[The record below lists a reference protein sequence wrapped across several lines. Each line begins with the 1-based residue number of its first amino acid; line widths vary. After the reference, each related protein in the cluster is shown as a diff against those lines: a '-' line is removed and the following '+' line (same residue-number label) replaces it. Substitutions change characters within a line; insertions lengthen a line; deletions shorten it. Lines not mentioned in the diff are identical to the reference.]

1 MSTKSFPRAK
11 RVGQQIQR
19 ALSELIRR
27 ELRDPRLG
35 MITLT
40 DVRMS
45 SDLSYAKI
53 YYSVLG
59 ADPLLAQ
66 QILTQ
71 AADMLRGPLGRAL
84 GIRHSPELRFVQ
96 DELIESGAR
105 LSALINKAVKD
116 DEARHVD
123 EEPAAESEAAA
134 ESDDDAHYSS
144 DDDDDGHYDSD
155 EDDEARYDSDAEDH
169 SDPGEGD
176 DRSHPDADASPEDA
190 DHKPSRPKR

>member
-1 MSTKSFPRAK
+1 MSTKSYPRAK

-45 SDLSYAKI
+45 SDLGYAKV

-59 ADPLLAQ
+59 ADPHLAQ
-66 QILTQ
+66 EILTQ
-71 AADMLRGPLGRAL
+71 AAEFLRGPLGRAL

-105 LSALINKAVKD
+105 LSALINEAVKKDVATHVEDPPSSEAHDEASAD
-116 DEARHVD
+116 DE
-123 EEPAAESEAAA
+123 
-134 ESDDDAHYSS
+134 DA
-144 DDDDDGHYDSD
+144 HYDSD
-155 EDDEARYDSDAEDH
+155 EDDAEDDH
-169 SDPGEGD
+169 RNSDD
-176 DRSHPDADASPEDA
+176 DDVDSEQDDDDSS
-190 DHKPSRPKR
+190 SRPRR

>member
-1 MSTKSFPRAK
+1 MASKSYPRAK

-40 DVRMS
+40 EVRMS
-45 SDLSYAKI
+45 PDLGYATV

-59 ADPLLAQ
+59 ADPNLAQ
-66 QILTQ
+66 GILTQ
-71 AADMLRGPLGRAL
+71 AAEFLRGPLGRAL

-105 LSALINKAVKD
+105 LSALINEAVKKD
-116 DEARHVD
+116 VATHVEDQPVDEASD
-123 EEPAAESEAAA
+123 PAASLSEKRRPPPAT
-134 ESDDDAHYSS
+134 
-144 DDDDDGHYDSD
+144 
-155 EDDEARYDSDAEDH
+155 R
-169 SDPGEGD
+169 
-176 DRSHPDADASPEDA
+176 RSHRTSPA
-190 DHKPSRPKR
+190 QTRTIQSVPANQTTPH

>member
-1 MSTKSFPRAK
+1 MASKSYPRAK

-40 DVRMS
+40 EVRMS
-45 SDLSYAKI
+45 PDLGYATV

-59 ADPLLAQ
+59 ADPHLAQ
-66 QILTQ
+66 EILTQ
-71 AADMLRGPLGRAL
+71 AAEFLRGPLGRAL

-105 LSALINKAVKD
+105 LSALINEAVKKD
-116 DEARHVD
+116 VATHVD
-123 EEPAAESEAAA
+123 DPPQTEASSAQDG
-134 ESDDDAHYSS
+134 DDDHYDS
-144 DDDDDGHYDSD
+144 DDDDSEQD
-155 EDDEARYDSDAEDH
+155 
-169 SDPGEGD
+169 
-176 DRSHPDADASPEDA
+176 DADDPA
-190 DHKPSRPKR
+190 DDDKTSSRPRR